1 MNKLNYWI
9 VFFCYFLLQNAVNA
23 QITVKGKLTDAS
35 TGEAVPFANVFIR
48 NSGKVGTGVNTD
60 FDGYYNIKV
69 SSPQDSIIASY
80 IGYKDKGKLVSSGK
94 NENGVY
100 ILNFQLETSESTLN
114 EVRLT
119 SGEDPAYGVM
129 RKVLANKD
137 KHDKRKLPQYDQEV
151 YTKIELDID
160 NVADK
165 FSKRKPV
172 QKVMAAIDS
181 TGGLTGEDG
190 KPLIPIFMSESISRY
205 YVQNNPDRTKE
216 IILKTKIDGVGL
228 NDNSSV
234 SQIIGSS
241 FQEYNF
247 YKNWMNIF
255 AKDFVSP
262 LADSWK
268 SNYDYFLADTV
279 VVSDRWCYKIEIT
292 PHRKEDLA
300 FEGIIWIDTTSFAL
314 KQIDVGVDK
323 RVNVNFLEKMRIQQ
337 ELDSTALGPW
347 LPIKTRVMVN
357 VAQVNKNTA
366 GLLAKFY
373 TSNRDIVLN
382 KRYPLKFFQ
391 QQTEVKE
398 DAHLKARDPQ
408 FWAQARHDSLTPAEI
423 KTYALI
429 DTIKQVPVVKA
440 YSNIIAVISSG
451 YYTWRKIDV
460 GNYTFFYAFNDVE
473 GHRIMPGFRT
483 NEFFSTKFEL
493 KAYGGY
499 GTQDQRFKYY
509 GRLRYIPYRKLW
521 TEIGVESSYDITQFA
536 VNPDGVAVPGAFLA
550 SLNFFS
556 VSKRT
561 PFYRLDNNAYIQRDI
576 IKGVTQKVRFR
587 NIQFEQIGQ
596 HFAYY
601 TQYERG
607 TASPANT
614 NFNITELT
622 FETRLAKDER
632 FYFIGNY
639 RTSLGTAKLPVVTL
653 RYTRGFAGLLGG
665 DFDYHKF
672 AVAFEQNLGLGTLGR
687 SYYVL
692 TASYTPSRVPYP
704 LLEVHLGNR
713 GYFYNFYGFGLMNFL
728 EFVSDQHIGLNYEH
742 NFSGLLFNRLPLFR
756 KLKWRTFVAAN
767 MLVGSLRDENR
778 YLIPDKFPDTDIQI
792 VRPNA
797 LDYRPYVEVGYGI
810 SNILKFLRVTFLHR
824 LTYLDQQQGV
834 NQPPIR
840 KFGVFFSTRFE
851 L

>member
-1 MNKLNYWI
+1 MKKSRLLLGL
-9 VFFCYFLLQNAVNA
+9 FCYLLTIPNLYA
-23 QITVKGKLTDAS
+23 QITVKGKLTDAA
-35 TGEAVPFANVFIR
+35 TGEGIPFANIYLKS
-48 NSGKVGTGVNTD
+48 NNQIGANTD
-60 FDGYYNIKV
+60 FDGYYTIKASNV
-69 SSPQDSIIASY
+69 QDSIVAAYISYATRTKAIA
-80 IGYKDKGKLVSSGK
+80 GAK

-100 ILNFQLETSESTLN
+100 VLNFQLESSSSELTEITL
-114 EVRLT
+114 
-119 SGEDPAYGVM
+119 SSAEDPAYAVM
-129 RKVLANKD
+129 RKVIANKD
-137 KHDKRKLPQYDQEV
+137 KHDKRKLLQYDQEV

-165 FSKRKPV
+165 FGKRKIV
-172 QKVMAAIDS
+172 KKVMAAIDS

-190 KPLIPIFMSESISRY
+190 KPLVPIFMSESVSRY
-205 YVQNNPDRTKE
+205 YVQQNPDRTKE
-216 IILKTKIDGVGL
+216 VILKTKIDGVGL

-268 SNYDYFLADTV
+268 GNYDYFMADTV
-279 VVSDRWCYKIEIT
+279 LVSDYWCFRIDVV

-300 FEGIIWIDTTSFAL
+300 FEGIIWIDTLSFAL
-314 KQIDVGVDK
+314 KQIDVGVGK
-323 RVNVNFLEKMRIQQ
+323 QVNVNFLEKMRIQQ
-337 ELDSTALGPW
+337 ELEPTDKGAW

-357 VAQVNKNTA
+357 VAQLGKNTA

-373 TSNRDIVLN
+373 TSNRDIVTD

-398 DAHLKARDPQ
+398 DAHLNARNKE
-408 FWAQARHDSLTPAEI
+408 FWAKARHDSLTPAEI

-440 YSNIIAVISSG
+440 YSNIIALVSSG
-451 YYTWRKIDV
+451 YYTWGKIDV
-460 GNYTFFYAFNDVE
+460 GNYIYTYAYNTVE
-473 GHRIMPGFRT
+473 GHRVRAGFRT
-483 NEFFSTKFEL
+483 NEFLSTKLEL
-493 KAYGGY
+493 KGYLAYGLK
-499 GTQDQRFKYY
+499 DERLKYMA
-509 GRLRYIPYRKLW
+509 RLRYIPYRKLW
-521 TEIGVESSYDITQFA
+521 TEIAIERNEDITQFA
-536 VNPDGVAVPGAFLA
+536 VNPDGVAVPGAFIA
-550 SLNFFS
+550 SLSFFN
-556 VSKRT
+556 VDTRA
-561 PFYRLDNNAYIQRDI
+561 PFYRKENNAYIQRDI
-576 IKGVTQKVRFR
+576 IKGITQTVRFR
-587 NIQFEQIGQ
+587 NISFEQIGQ

-601 TQYERG
+601 TEPFEAGQTSRATG
-607 TASPANT
+607 T

-639 RTSLGTAKLPVVTL
+639 RNSLGTAKLPVVTL
-653 RYTRGFAGLLGG
+653 RYTRGFGGLLGS
-665 DFDYHKF
+665 DFNYHKF
-672 AVAFEQNLGLGTLGR
+672 AVAFEQNLSLGTLGR

-692 TASYTPSRVPYP
+692 TASYTPSKIPYP

-742 NFSGLLFNRLPLFR
+742 NFSGLLFNRLPIFR
-756 KLKWRTFVAAN
+756 KLKWRTFVATN
-767 MLVGSLRDENR
+767 LLVGGLRDENV
-778 YLIPDKFPDTDIQI
+778 LLSPSKHPNNLFGNDIA
-792 VRPNA
+792 RPVS
-797 LDYRPYVEVGYGI
+797 LDYRPYAEVGYGI
-810 SNILKFLRVTFLHR
+810 SNILKFIRITFLHR
-824 LTYLDQQQGV
+824 LTYLEH
-834 NQPPIR
+834 NNIR
-840 KFGVFFSTRFE
+840 RFGVFFSTRFE